1 MPSISRRITA
11 IGITAAIAGSALAV
25 PAASMAKATGPGKYT
40 VTAASTYTFHKA
52 PATGFDG
59 TLFKGDTFKVSR
71 ISKSGDWAYGYAY
84 GHVNRKAWVKASA
97 LNVKK

>member
-1 MPSISRRITA
+1 MTSISRRITA
-11 IGITAAIAGSALAV
+11 LGLTAAVGIGAASV
-25 PAASMAKATGPGKYT
+25 PAASMAKATGPGRHT
-40 VTAASTYTFHKA
+40 VIAQTYTFHKG
-52 PATGFDG
+52 PAVGFDG

-97 LNVKK
+97 LGSFKK